1 MVWVQENIRN
11 FGGDPD
17 RVTIFGQSAGAAS
30 VCYHVVSPLSK
41 GLFQQAISQSGVCQ
55 TCDTFPKP
63 LERAVML
70 AEELG
75 CDTKDTSNMVACL
88 RQKSADDIIAAH
100 QRLFV
105 RLADEGFTIPFPPSV
120 DGVFLPAHP
129 DVILEKGQ
137 VNTDF
142 CLLGVNNHEGG
153 FLIPSSI
160 VPNFGQ
166 GMDDDTFSVMLKT
179 LVRNP
184 YPVSSQDDIVAVLC
198 KAYGYRGG
206 QNDPQYTFTQIFGD
220 KMFFAPTAFVADMT
234 AGSAHV
240 YLYENQYI
248 PSFLSADRPDWVGC
262 DHDDELLIVAGA
274 AMLDVPRLDG
284 SIMAFSE
291 KDKKT
296 SLDYMAYWA
305 NFARTGNPSDGTGGP
320 ADSPTVPEWPQYTA
334 DNPAYI
340 KLDVTSSAD
349 VGLKT
354 EKMKLWNDVIP
365 KLVAASGKD

>member
-41 GLFQQAISQSGVCQ
+41 GLFQRAISQSGVCQ
-55 TCDTFPKP
+55 TCDTVPKP

-75 CDTKDTSNMVACL
+75 CDTKDTANMVACL

-105 RLADEGFTIPFPPSV
+105 RLADEGFTVPFPPSV

-142 CLLGVNNHEGG
+142 YLLGVNNHEGG
-153 FLIPSSI
+153 FLIPSST
-160 VPNFGQ
+160 VANFGQ
-166 GMDDDTFSVMLKT
+166 GMDDETFSVMLKT

-184 YPVSSQDDIVAVLC
+184 YPVRQWPSSC
-198 KAYGYRGG
+198 Y
-206 QNDPQYTFTQIFGD
+206 
-220 KMFFAPTAFVADMT
+220 
-234 AGSAHV
+234 
-240 YLYENQYI
+240 
-248 PSFLSADRPDWVGC
+248 
-262 DHDDELLIVAGA
+262 
-274 AMLDVPRLDG
+274 
-284 SIMAFSE
+284 
-291 KDKKT
+291 
-296 SLDYMAYWA
+296 
-305 NFARTGNPSDGTGGP
+305 
-320 ADSPTVPEWPQYTA
+320 
-334 DNPAYI
+334 
-340 KLDVTSSAD
+340 
-349 VGLKT
+349 
-354 EKMKLWNDVIP
+354 
-365 KLVAASGKD
+365 